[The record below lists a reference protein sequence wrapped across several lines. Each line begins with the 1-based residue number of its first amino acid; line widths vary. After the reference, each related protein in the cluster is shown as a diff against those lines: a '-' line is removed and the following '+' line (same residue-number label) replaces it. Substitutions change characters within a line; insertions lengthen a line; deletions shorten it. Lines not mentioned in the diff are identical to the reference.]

1 MSMTYRTTVS
11 GQSAA
16 YGGLIDAIG
25 GVATIV
31 LAICGLAGIN
41 PPMFVAIATIVF
53 GVALMIQ
60 GGAILSDYAQMI
72 FPTGA
77 TVTTTE
83 EFSGNSLSVVFLVGA
98 AGIVLGVLGVLG
110 LHPNVLSPIAMIA
123 FGTALAL
130 SSNSVRDLYTMR
142 RAASGAETQQQ
153 LMGGEILA
161 SEMASGSAGVQALGG
176 LAAVVLGVIAL
187 AGNANDLTINLAA
200 LIVVGA
206 TLVLTGSSLST
217 TVLGFMRRT
226 P

>member
-41 PPMFVAIATIVF
+41 PPMFTAIATIVF

-110 LHPNVLSPIAMIA
+110 IHANVLSPIAMIA

-142 RAASGAETQQQ
+142 RAASGGETQSQF
-153 LMGGEILA
+153 MGGEVLA

-176 LAAVVLGVIAL
+176 LAAIVLGVIAV
-187 AGNANDLTINLAA
+187 AGNAHDLTINLAA
-200 LIVVGA
+200 LIVVGG

-226 P
+226 